1 MIAAHC
7 DSSIRPPSFR
17 SRWAGYCWVG
27 WIGIM
32 LIWPC
37 LFARISVRSQSVCC
51 WSIKNLWFQRQKDD
65 LSQISKSGIWPRYP
79 VVPPLLLSCSMLF
92 YCSSLACVS
101 CLAAVVIGLRSWG
114 PVFVVWCWYLSWS
127 AARIYTER
135 NNVERSFIFD
145 NFHHPCVR
153 HDKQQPVVRVN
164 PMFNM
169 KTIHIYLTPV
179 PYHRSRVWSLNG
191 RLGNRTV
198 GLSCVVLLYLCS
210 DMTDSNIRTS
220 VKPSLYN
227 TLSYIYTCC

>member
-92 YCSSLACVS
+92 YCSSLPCVS
-101 CLAAVVIGLRSWG
+101 CLAAVVVGLRSWG
-114 PVFVVWCWYLSWS
+114 PVFIVWYWYLSWS

-135 NNVERSFIFD
+135 TS
-145 NFHHPCVR
+145 
-153 HDKQQPVVRVN
+153 
-164 PMFNM
+164 
-169 KTIHIYLTPV
+169 
-179 PYHRSRVWSLNG
+179 SG
-191 RLGNRTV
+191 RLFSTIFTTLVFVTMNNNPSSELIPCLIWKRFTFTLPPSRTTDREFEV
-198 GLSCVVLLYLCS
+198 WMVVSEIEL
-210 DMTDSNIRTS
+210 
-220 VKPSLYN
+220 
-227 TLSYIYTCC
+227 